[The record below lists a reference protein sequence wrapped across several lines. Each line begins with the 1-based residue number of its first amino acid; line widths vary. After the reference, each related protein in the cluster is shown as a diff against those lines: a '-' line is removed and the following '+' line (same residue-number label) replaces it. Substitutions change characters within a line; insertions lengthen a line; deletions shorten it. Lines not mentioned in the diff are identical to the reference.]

1 MVQRGAITL
10 IALCTLAACSQA
22 DASGDMEK
30 ESKPKVTTTTAP
42 STTTTTTPPPYSFDG
57 SVPAP
62 PLVNTGT
69 DYEAIF
75 RSLSAYG
82 RWLVRTQSGS
92 SVAFRG
98 VVEERLSS
106 IVTSSDIAI
115 ATVQ

>member
-1 MVQRGAITL
+1 M
-10 IALCTLAACSQA
+10 LCTLAACSQA
-22 DASGDMEK
+22 DASGDAEK

-75 RSLSAYG
+75 RSLDAYEH
-82 RWLVRTQSGS
+82 WLFAHNPNEALAGEI
-92 SVAFRG
+92 
-98 VVEERLSS
+98 VVVGTELYEAL
-106 IVTSSDIAI
+106 T
-115 ATVQ
+115 